1 MSGLRRLCGWLPT
14 CRDRLRRNAPA
25 GGRAYGTG
33 LDALAPAHLAAKLDG
48 TMMINF
54 AAFLYTLLAVFV
66 LASISRN
73 RREQRPDTPI
83 LSLVGWGLM
92 SASFTLAALLLGLDR
107 KSTRLNSSH

>member
-1 MSGLRRLCGWLPT
+1 MGGLPLRWDWLPT
-14 CRDRLRRNAPA
+14 CLGRLRRNAPA
-25 GGRAYGTG
+25 GRRAYGAG
-33 LDALAPAHLAAKLDG
+33 LDAPAPAHLAAKLDG

-92 SASFTLAALLLGLDR
+92 SASLDR